1 MQNQTFPLILS
12 FGVCDPVGA
21 LGVQADV
28 AAFAALGCHGLS
40 AISGMMVA
48 DSARVEHVY
57 ELDSDWMAE
66 QARALLEDMPI
77 AAFKV
82 GAVGS
87 ALHLAAIAEIVSDYP
102 DAPLILDPFMSALPD
117 AGLGDEEM
125 LSALRSILA
134 PQATVLMLSQPE
146 LGRMAELW
154 REGADGEHG
163 ALEEDVA
170 ELTSSGLQYVLVTG
184 SRDQLGTCSNRLYD
198 ASGDDVML
206 EDVAELTSSGLQFV
220 LITGA
225 RDALGAC
232 SNRLF
237 DAEGEVAR
245 VDWQHL
251 PGPFV
256 GAGNTYSA
264 AFTAMMARG
273 LDAPSALAVAQEY
286 TTGALEH
293 AQRFGMGKFIPNK
306 FYRP

>member
-1 MQNQTFPLILS
+1 MQNQPLPLILS

-40 AISGMMVA
+40 AIAGILVA
-48 DSARVEHVY
+48 DSARIENMY

-66 QARALLEDMPI
+66 QARTLLEDMPI

-102 DAPLILDPFMSALPD
+102 DAPLILDPFLSALPD

-134 PQATVLMLSQPE
+134 PQATALILSQPE

-154 REGADGEHG
+154 REGAAGE
-163 ALEEDVA
+163 LDEDVA
-170 ELTSSGLQYVLVTG
+170 ELTASGLQYVLVTG
-184 SRDQLGTCSNRLYD
+184 
-198 ASGDDVML
+198 
-206 EDVAELTSSGLQFV
+206 
-220 LITGA
+220 A
-225 RDALGAC
+225 RDADGAC

-237 DAEGEVAR
+237 DADGEVAR
-245 VDWQHL
+245 VEWQHL
-251 PGPFV
+251 PGPFL

-264 AFTAMMARG
+264 AFTALMARG
-273 LDAPSALAVAQEY
+273 MDAPMALALAQEY

-293 AQRFGMGKFIPNK
+293 AQRFGMGKFVPSK
-306 FYRP
+306 FFQP

>member
-21 LGVQADV
+21 LGVQADL
-28 AAFAALGCHGLS
+28 AAYAALGCHGLS

-102 DAPLILDPFMSALPD
+102 DAPLIIDPFMSALPD

-154 REGADGEHG
+154 RDGEAREAG
-163 ALEEDVA
+163 AA
-170 ELTSSGLQYVLVTG
+170 EAP
-184 SRDQLGTCSNRLYD
+184 
-198 ASGDDVML
+198 ASGEVATAESILL

-220 LITGA
+220 LITGV

-251 PGPFV
+251 PGPFI

-264 AFTAMMARG
+264 AFTALMARG
-273 LDAPSALAVAQEY
+273 LDAQSALAVAQEY

>member
-1 MQNQTFPLILS
+1 VQNQPLPLILS

-40 AISGMMVA
+40 AIAGLLVS
-48 DSARVEHVY
+48 DSARVENMY
-57 ELDSDWMAE
+57 EIDSDWMAE
-66 QARALLEDMPI
+66 QARTLLEDMPI

-82 GAVGS
+82 GAVGT

-102 DAPLILDPFMSALPD
+102 DAPLILDPFLSALPD
-117 AGLGDEEM
+117 SGMGDEEM

-134 PQATVLMLSQPE
+134 PQATALILSQPE

-154 REGADGEHG
+154 RDGATG
-163 ALEEDVA
+163 ATDDQGGLEEDVA

-184 SRDQLGTCSNRLYD
+184 SRDEHG
-198 ASGDDVML
+198 
-206 EDVAELTSSGLQFV
+206 SS
-220 LITGA
+220 
-225 RDALGAC
+225 

-237 DAEGEVAR
+237 DADGEVAR
-245 VDWQHL
+245 VEWQHL
-251 PGPFV
+251 PGPFL

-264 AFTAMMARG
+264 AFTALMARG
-273 LDAPSALAVAQEY
+273 MDAPTALAVAQEY

-293 AQRFGMGKFIPNK
+293 AQRFGMGKFIPSK
-306 FYRP
+306 FFRP

>member
-1 MQNQTFPLILS
+1 VQNQTFPLILS

-21 LGVQADV
+21 VGVQADC

-40 AISGMMVA
+40 AIAGMLVS
-48 DSARVEHVY
+48 DSARVENMY

-102 DAPLILDPFMSALPD
+102 DAPLILDPFLSALPD
-117 AGLGDEEM
+117 AGMGDEEM

-134 PQATVLMLSQPE
+134 PQATALILSQPE

-170 ELTSSGLQYVLVTG
+170 ELVSSGLQYVLVTG
-184 SRDQLGTCSNRLYD
+184 SRDENGACSNRLYD
-198 ASGDDVML
+198 A
-206 EDVAELTSSGLQFV
+206 
-220 LITGA
+220 
-225 RDALGAC
+225 
-232 SNRLF
+232 N
-237 DAEGEVAR
+237 GEVAR
-245 VDWQHL
+245 VEWQHL
-251 PGPFV
+251 PGPFL

-264 AFTAMMARG
+264 AFTALMARG
-273 LDAPSALAVAQEY
+273 MDAPTALAVAQEY
-286 TTGALEH
+286 TTGALEN
-293 AQRFGMGKFIPNK
+293 AQRFGMGKFIPSK
-306 FYRP
+306 FFRP

>member
-1 MQNQTFPLILS
+1 MQNQPLPLILS

-21 LGVQADV
+21 LGVQSDV

-40 AISGMMVA
+40 AIAGLLVS
-48 DSARVEHVY
+48 DSARVEHMY

-82 GAVGS
+82 GAVGT

-102 DAPLILDPFMSALPD
+102 DAPLILDPFLSALPD
-117 AGLGDEEM
+117 AGMGDEEM
-125 LSALRSILA
+125 LMALRSILA
-134 PQATVLMLSQPE
+134 PQATALILSQAE

-154 REGADGEHG
+154 RDGGDADPGN
-163 ALEEDVA
+163 LDEDVA

-184 SRDQLGTCSNRLYD
+184 TRDT
-198 ASGDDVML
+198 A
-206 EDVAELTSSGLQFV
+206 
-220 LITGA
+220 
-225 RDALGAC
+225 GAC

-237 DAEGEVAR
+237 DTSGEVAR

-251 PGPFV
+251 PGPFL

-264 AFTAMMARG
+264 AFTALMARG
-273 LDAPSALAVAQEY
+273 MDAPTALAVAQEY
-286 TTGALEH
+286 TTGALEN
-293 AQRFGMGKFIPNK
+293 AQRFGMGKFIPAK
-306 FYRP
+306 FFRP

>member
-1 MQNQTFPLILS
+1 MQNQPLPLILS

-21 LGVQADV
+21 LGVQSDV

-40 AISGMMVA
+40 AIAGLLVS
-48 DSARVEHVY
+48 DSARVEHLY

-102 DAPLILDPFMSALPD
+102 DAPLILDPFLSALPD
-117 AGLGDEEM
+117 AGMGDEEM

-134 PQATVLMLSQPE
+134 PQATALILSQAE

-154 REGADGEHG
+154 RDGG
-163 ALEEDVA
+163 DLGNLDEDVA

-184 SRDQLGTCSNRLYD
+184 TRDGAGTCSNRLFD
-198 ASGDDVML
+198 
-206 EDVAELTSSGLQFV
+206 
-220 LITGA
+220 TG
-225 RDALGAC
+225 
-232 SNRLF
+232 
-237 DAEGEVAR
+237 GEVAR

-251 PGPFV
+251 PGPFL

-264 AFTAMMARG
+264 AFTALMARG
-273 LDAPSALAVAQEY
+273 MDAPTALAVAQEY
-286 TTGALEH
+286 TTGALEN
-293 AQRFGMGKFIPNK
+293 AQRFGMGKFIPAK
-306 FYRP
+306 FFRP

>member
-1 MQNQTFPLILS
+1 MQNQPSPLILS
-12 FGVCDPVGA
+12 FGICDPVGA

-40 AISGMMVA
+40 AIAGMMVA
-48 DSARVEHVY
+48 DSARVENVY

-66 QARALLEDMPI
+66 QARTLLEDMPI

-102 DAPLILDPFMSALPD
+102 DAPLVLDPFMSALPD

-134 PQATVLMLSQPE
+134 PQATVLMLSRSE

-154 REGADGEHG
+154 RDGDDDNG
-163 ALEEDVA
+163 DATLLEDVA
-170 ELTSSGLQYVLVTG
+170 ELASSGLQYVLVTG
-184 SRDQLGTCSNRLYD
+184 
-198 ASGDDVML
+198 
-206 EDVAELTSSGLQFV
+206 
-220 LITGA
+220 A
-225 RDALGAC
+225 RDAQGSC

-237 DAEGEVAR
+237 DAGGEVAR

-251 PGPFV
+251 PGPFI

-264 AFTAMMARG
+264 AFTAVMARG
-273 LDAPSALAVAQEY
+273 MDAPTALAIAQEY

>member
-21 LGVQADV
+21 VGVQADC

-40 AISGMMVA
+40 AIAGMLVS
-48 DSARVEHVY
+48 DSARVENMY

-66 QARALLEDMPI
+66 QARALLEDMPV

-102 DAPLILDPFMSALPD
+102 DAPLILDPFLSALPD
-117 AGLGDEEM
+117 AGMGDEEM

-134 PQATVLMLSQPE
+134 PQATALILSQPE

-170 ELTSSGLQYVLVTG
+170 ELVSSGLQYVLVTG
-184 SRDQLGTCSNRLYD
+184 SRDENGACSNRLYD
-198 ASGDDVML
+198 A
-206 EDVAELTSSGLQFV
+206 
-220 LITGA
+220 
-225 RDALGAC
+225 
-232 SNRLF
+232 N
-237 DAEGEVAR
+237 GEVAR
-245 VDWQHL
+245 VEWQHL
-251 PGPFV
+251 PGPFL

-264 AFTAMMARG
+264 AFTALMARG
-273 LDAPSALAVAQEY
+273 MDAPTALAVAQEY
-286 TTGALEH
+286 TTGALEN
-293 AQRFGMGKFIPNK
+293 AQRFGMGKFIPSK
-306 FYRP
+306 FFRP

>member
-1 MQNQTFPLILS
+1 VQNQTFPLILS

-154 REGADGEHG
+154 RDGDG
-163 ALEEDVA
+163 QA
-170 ELTSSGLQYVLVTG
+170 
-184 SRDQLGTCSNRLYD
+184 

-251 PGPFV
+251 PGPFI

>member
-21 LGVQADV
+21 LGVQADL

-40 AISGMMVA
+40 AVAGMMVA
-48 DSARVEHVY
+48 DTARVEHIY

-66 QARALLEDMPI
+66 QARTLLEDMPI

-117 AGLGDEEM
+117 AGMGDEEM

-134 PQATVLMLSQPE
+134 PQATVLMLSHSE

-154 REGADGEHG
+154 RDGDAGQAADSAAGE
-163 ALEEDVA
+163 AAADADQLLEDVA

-184 SRDQLGTCSNRLYD
+184 
-198 ASGDDVML
+198 
-206 EDVAELTSSGLQFV
+206 
-220 LITGA
+220 A
-225 RDALGAC
+225 RDDGAC

-237 DAEGEVAR
+237 DHEGEVAR

-251 PGPFV
+251 PGPFI

-264 AFTAMMARG
+264 ALTALMARG
-273 LDAPSALAVAQEY
+273 LDAPTALAVAQEY
-286 TTGALEH
+286 TSGALEH

-306 FYRP
+306 FFRP

>member
-21 LGVQADV
+21 VGVQADC

-40 AISGMMVA
+40 AIAGMLVS
-48 DSARVEHVY
+48 DSARVENMY

-102 DAPLILDPFMSALPD
+102 DAPLILDPFLSALPD
-117 AGLGDEEM
+117 AGMGDEEM

-134 PQATVLMLSQPE
+134 PQATVLILSQPE

-170 ELTSSGLQYVLVTG
+170 ELVSSGLQYVLVTG
-184 SRDQLGTCSNRLYD
+184 SRDENGACSNRLYD
-198 ASGDDVML
+198 A
-206 EDVAELTSSGLQFV
+206 
-220 LITGA
+220 
-225 RDALGAC
+225 
-232 SNRLF
+232 N
-237 DAEGEVAR
+237 GEVAR
-245 VDWQHL
+245 VEWQHL
-251 PGPFV
+251 PGPFL

-264 AFTAMMARG
+264 AFTALMARG
-273 LDAPSALAVAQEY
+273 MDAPTALAVAQEY
-286 TTGALEH
+286 TTGALEN
-293 AQRFGMGKFIPNK
+293 AQRFGMGKFIPSK
-306 FYRP
+306 FFRP

>member
-21 LGVQADV
+21 VGVQADC

-40 AISGMMVA
+40 AIAGMLVS
-48 DSARVEHVY
+48 DSARVENMY

-102 DAPLILDPFMSALPD
+102 DAPLILDPFLSALPD
-117 AGLGDEEM
+117 AGMGDEEM

-134 PQATVLMLSQPE
+134 PQATALILSQPE

-154 REGADGEHG
+154 RDGADGEHG
-163 ALEEDVA
+163 TLEEDVA
-170 ELTSSGLQYVLVTG
+170 ELAASGLQYVLVTG
-184 SRDQLGTCSNRLYD
+184 SRDENGACSNRLYD
-198 ASGDDVML
+198 ASG
-206 EDVAELTSSGLQFV
+206 
-220 LITGA
+220 
-225 RDALGAC
+225 
-232 SNRLF
+232 
-237 DAEGEVAR
+237 EVAR
-245 VDWQHL
+245 VEWQHL
-251 PGPFV
+251 PGPFL

-264 AFTAMMARG
+264 AFTALMARG
-273 LDAPSALAVAQEY
+273 MDAPTALAVAQEY
-286 TTGALEH
+286 TTGALEN
-293 AQRFGMGKFIPNK
+293 AQRFGMGKFIPSK
-306 FYRP
+306 FFRP

>member
-1 MQNQTFPLILS
+1 MQNQPLPLILS

-21 LGVQADV
+21 LGVQSDV

-40 AISGMMVA
+40 AIAGVLVC
-48 DSARVEHVY
+48 DSARVEHMY

-82 GAVGS
+82 GAVGT

-102 DAPLILDPFMSALPD
+102 DAPLILDPFLSALPD
-117 AGLGDEEM
+117 AGMGDEEM
-125 LSALRSILA
+125 LMALRSILA
-134 PQATVLMLSQPE
+134 PQATALILSQAE

-154 REGADGEHG
+154 RDGGDADPGN
-163 ALEEDVA
+163 LDEDVA

-184 SRDQLGTCSNRLYD
+184 TRDT
-198 ASGDDVML
+198 A
-206 EDVAELTSSGLQFV
+206 
-220 LITGA
+220 
-225 RDALGAC
+225 GAC

-237 DAEGEVAR
+237 DTSGEVAR

-251 PGPFV
+251 PGPFL

-264 AFTAMMARG
+264 AFTALMARG
-273 LDAPSALAVAQEY
+273 MDAPTALAVAQEY
-286 TTGALEH
+286 TTGALEN
-293 AQRFGMGKFIPNK
+293 AQRFGMGKFIPAK
-306 FYRP
+306 FFRP

>member
-1 MQNQTFPLILS
+1 VQNQTFPLILS

-21 LGVQADV
+21 VGVQADC

-40 AISGMMVA
+40 AIAGMLVS
-48 DSARVEHVY
+48 DSARIENIY

-66 QARALLEDMPI
+66 QARTLLEDMPI

-102 DAPLILDPFMSALPD
+102 DAPLILDPFLSALPD

-134 PQATVLMLSQPE
+134 PQATALILSQPE

-154 REGADGEHG
+154 RDGDGGGHG

-170 ELTSSGLQYVLVTG
+170 ELTSSGLHYVLVTG
-184 SRDQLGTCSNRLYD
+184 SRDENGACSNRLYD
-198 ASGDDVML
+198 ASG
-206 EDVAELTSSGLQFV
+206 
-220 LITGA
+220 
-225 RDALGAC
+225 
-232 SNRLF
+232 
-237 DAEGEVAR
+237 EVAR
-245 VDWQHL
+245 VEWQHL
-251 PGPFV
+251 PGPFL

-264 AFTAMMARG
+264 AFTACMARG
-273 LDAPSALAVAQEY
+273 MDAQQALVLAQEY

-293 AQRFGMGKFIPNK
+293 AQRFGMGKFIPSK
-306 FYRP
+306 FFRP

>member
-117 AGLGDEEM
+117 AGLDDEEM

-134 PQATVLMLSQPE
+134 PQATVLMLSQAE

-154 REGADGEHG
+154 RDGDG
-163 ALEEDVA
+163 QAA
-170 ELTSSGLQYVLVTG
+170 T
-184 SRDQLGTCSNRLYD
+184 
-198 ASGDDVML
+198 GDDVML

-225 RDALGAC
+225 RDAQGAC

-251 PGPFV
+251 PGPFI

>member
-21 LGVQADV
+21 LGVQADC
-28 AAFAALGCHGLS
+28 AAFSALGCHGLS
-40 AISGMMVA
+40 AIAGLLVS
-48 DSARVEHVY
+48 DSARIENMY

-66 QARALLEDMPI
+66 QARTLLEDMPI

-102 DAPLILDPFMSALPD
+102 DAPLILDPFLSALPD

-134 PQATVLMLSQPE
+134 PQATALILSQPE

-154 REGADGEHG
+154 RDGADGGQG

-170 ELTSSGLQYVLVTG
+170 ELVSSGLQYVLVTG
-184 SRDQLGTCSNRLYD
+184 SRDELGTCSNRLYD
-198 ASGDDVML
+198 ASG
-206 EDVAELTSSGLQFV
+206 
-220 LITGA
+220 
-225 RDALGAC
+225 
-232 SNRLF
+232 
-237 DAEGEVAR
+237 EVAR
-245 VDWQHL
+245 VEWQHL
-251 PGPFV
+251 PGPFL

-264 AFTAMMARG
+264 AFTACMARG
-273 LDAPSALAVAQEY
+273 MDAQQALALAQEY
-286 TTGALEH
+286 TNGALEH
-293 AQRFGMGKFIPNK
+293 AQRFGMGKFIPSK
-306 FYRP
+306 FFRP

>member
-21 LGVQADV
+21 IGVQADC

-40 AISGMMVA
+40 AIAGLLVA
-48 DSARVEHVY
+48 DSARIENMY

-66 QARALLEDMPI
+66 QARTLLEDMPI

-102 DAPLILDPFMSALPD
+102 DAPLVLDPFLSALPD

-134 PQATVLMLSQPE
+134 PQATALILSQSE

-154 REGADGEHG
+154 RDGADGKDG
-163 ALEEDVA
+163 DLEEDVA
-170 ELTSSGLQYVLVTG
+170 ELTSSGLHYVLVTG
-184 SRDQLGTCSNRLYD
+184 SRDEQGACSNRLYD
-198 ASGDDVML
+198 ASG
-206 EDVAELTSSGLQFV
+206 
-220 LITGA
+220 
-225 RDALGAC
+225 
-232 SNRLF
+232 
-237 DAEGEVAR
+237 EVAR
-245 VDWQHL
+245 VEWQHL
-251 PGPFV
+251 PGPFL

-264 AFTAMMARG
+264 AFTACLARG
-273 LDAPSALAVAQEY
+273 MDAKQALVVAQEY

-293 AQRFGMGKFIPNK
+293 AQRFGMGKFIPSK
-306 FYRP
+306 FFRP

>member
-1 MQNQTFPLILS
+1 MQNQPLPLILS

-21 LGVQADV
+21 LGVQSDV

-40 AISGMMVA
+40 AIAGLLVS
-48 DSARVEHVY
+48 DSARVEHLY

-102 DAPLILDPFMSALPD
+102 DAPLILDPFLSALPD
-117 AGLGDEEM
+117 AGMGDEEM

-134 PQATVLMLSQPE
+134 PQATALILSQAE

-154 REGADGEHG
+154 RDGG
-163 ALEEDVA
+163 DAAPGNLDEDVA

-184 SRDQLGTCSNRLYD
+184 TRDT
-198 ASGDDVML
+198 A
-206 EDVAELTSSGLQFV
+206 
-220 LITGA
+220 
-225 RDALGAC
+225 GAC

-237 DAEGEVAR
+237 DASGEVAR

-251 PGPFV
+251 AGPFL

-264 AFTAMMARG
+264 AFTALMARG
-273 LDAPSALAVAQEY
+273 MDAPTALAVAQEY
-286 TTGALEH
+286 TTGALEN
-293 AQRFGMGKFIPNK
+293 AQRFGMGKFIPAK
-306 FYRP
+306 FFRP